1 MVELFEFEGFM
12 FCDQQDDQDGDDD
25 KNDEDQTTGA
35 GATT

>member
-25 KNDEDQTTGA
+25 KNDED
-35 GATT
+35 